1 MELYSV
7 ECVSV
12 YFYIINSCLLVSNV
26 YNWAYYNFT
35 KFYSLNVDLIIA
47 IGYTFFYIFGKYE
60 KITSTGSGRAL
71 TNYQEALVPPIIRSK
86 VGKCYLMNDFKLVI
100 RSGNFIA
107 LIQKA
112 KLFQIMNFVQ
122 FAF

>member
-1 MELYSV
+1 MSTAGSIVISV
-7 ECVSV
+7 NFIALMLILS
-12 YFYIINSCLLVSNV
+12 SLLD
-26 YNWAYYNFT
+26 
-35 KFYSLNVDLIIA
+35 KH
-47 IGYTFFYIFGKYE
+47 FFYIFGKYE

-71 TNYQEALVPPIIRSK
+71 TNYQKALVPPIIRSK

>member
-1 MELYSV
+1 MSTAGSIVISV
-7 ECVSV
+7 NFIALMLILS
-12 YFYIINSCLLVSNV
+12 SLLD
-26 YNWAYYNFT
+26 
-35 KFYSLNVDLIIA
+35 KH
-47 IGYTFFYIFGKYE
+47 FFYIFGKYE

-86 VGKCYLMNDFKLVI
+86 VGKCCYHMNDFKLVI